1 MNKWFDDIKTPLKP
15 KNDKVKKPKGFQG
28 YFTYRKMYDG
38 IQFGVQKKTDFIVL
52 CELTKEQINDLNYFT
67 KEKLGIT

>member
-1 MNKWFDDIKTPLKP
+1 MSKWFDDIKTPLKP

-38 IQFGVQKKTDFIVL
+38 IQFGVQKKK
-52 CELTKEQINDLNYFT
+52 LTLLSYVN
-67 KEKLGIT
+67 